1 MGDAASLRVLVAE
14 DEGLVAVM
22 VGRMLERLGHSVVG
36 YAPDGAAAL
45 SMAVLRKPDLILMDV
60 DLPEMD
66 GIEVARRLTESAPTP
81 VVVLTAHQS
90 VELVQRA
97 AAAGVGAYLTKPP
110 SEQALAQAIPI
121 TLARFADVAALRSA
135 LAERDAAHGAVTP
148 LEGIIPICSYCRR
161 VRDQRERWQ
170 KLESYIA
177 RNTSASFTHGICPS
191 CEAQVMEDLGSA

>member
-1 MGDAASLRVLVAE
+1 MTTVAGLRVLVVE

-22 VGRMLERLGHSVVG
+22 VGRMLQRLGHSVVG

-45 SMAVLRKPDLILMDV
+45 TMAAQHRPDLVLMDV

-66 GIEVARRLTESAPTP
+66 GIEVTRRLTESAPTP

-90 VELVQRA
+90 TELVQRA

-121 TLARFADVAALRSA
+121 TLARFADLVALRAA
-135 LAERDAAHGAVTP
+135 LAERDAAQEPVAR

-161 VRDQRERWQ
+161 VRDSRDRWQ
-170 KLESYIA
+170 KLETYIA
-177 RNTSASFTHGICPS
+177 RNTSASFTHCICKG